1 MDEADE
7 IAPRVAVLHWRQQ
20 TLPVETPHLAQ
31 NRLQPDAV
39 FICRPQFHLGL
50 GDRGG
55 DLAQERAQ
63 ARLEGGLRHGIGLD
77 ITGARL
83 EKACAKLP

>member
-50 GDRGG
+50 GECGG
-55 DLAQERAQ
+55 DLAQVWAQ
-63 ARLEGGLRHGIGLD
+63 SRLEGGLRRGICLD
-77 ITGARL
+77 MTGARL
-83 EKACAKLP
+83 EKTCA